1 MTRIASLILAA
12 AVLGCA
18 PTVAGAVEGS
28 SAAGP
33 IGGTDIR
40 SAQVLPPGLYGGAVF
55 FYAEA
60 NKYLDGHGNVVLP
73 DLELTRKRVGPFLLW
88 VPDLDVAGGRLVL
101 AGIAPVGQECGR
113 LVIVT
118 PKRCI
123 SGAADPYVEFTWT
136 RYFGT
141 PRKSRWPDAFPV
153 AEGLTIAFGFGVVIP
168 VGTYNVFDATV
179 QGLTLGNNIWDFAPV
194 AAFTYIGPP
203 IIADGTEISAKMY
216 WNNYLTNPATQ
227 YHTGSLLNI
236 DFAVSEKIGRFQV
249 GLAGFLAWQIE
260 DDRING
266 VRIEPDGRRGEVLM
280 LGPVLAYDIP
290 EVPAVVKLKVLTSV
304 MHANTVPNRGVA
316 LTVARRLSP

>member
-1 MTRIASLILAA
+1 MTRIAYLILAA
-12 AVLGCA
+12 AIFVGA
-18 PTVAGAVEGS
+18 PTASRALEGS

-40 SAQVLPPGLYGGAVF
+40 SAQVLPPGFYGGAVF

-60 NKYLDGHGNVVLP
+60 FKYLDGNGNVVLP
-73 DLELTRKRVGPFLLW
+73 NLELTRKRVGPFLLW
-88 VPDLDVAGGRLVL
+88 VPALDVAGGRLVF

-113 LVIVT
+113 LVLAT

-123 SGAADPYVEFTWT
+123 SGAADPYVEVTWT
-136 RYFGT
+136 RYLGT

-153 AEGLTIAFGFGVVIP
+153 AAGLTVAFGFGVVIP
-168 VGTYNVFDATV
+168 VGTYNAFDATV

-203 IIADGTEISAKMY
+203 IIADGTEISAKFY

-227 YHTGSLLNI
+227 YYTGSLLNI

-249 GLAGFLAWQIE
+249 GLAGLWAKQIE

-266 VRIEPDGRRGEVLM
+266 VRIEPDGRRGELLM
-280 LGPVLAYDIP
+280 LGPVLAYDMP
-290 EVPAVVKLKVLTSV
+290 ELPAVVKLKVLTSV
-304 MHANTVPNRGVA
+304 KERNTVRNWGVA
-316 LTVARRLSP
+316 LTIARKLL